1 MMSLLRYP
9 WMISHRPT
17 LVYSDLCLLIGY
29 RDPGLLQFSYRGQ
42 RYVPIFH
49 WANTFGAR
57 GPFLA
62 PRSTHRHKQTSTL
75 EPNSEVY
82 PWQTSYYILI
92 HGTLEE

>member
-1 MMSLLRYP
+1 MMSLLRHP

-42 RYVPIFH
+42 RYVLIFH

-57 GPFLA
+57 GLFLRRVLPIVTNRPA
-62 PRSTHRHKQTSTL
+62 HSSQTPKS
-75 EPNSEVY
+75 
-82 PWQTSYYILI
+82 ILGKLAI
-92 HGTLEE
+92 IF